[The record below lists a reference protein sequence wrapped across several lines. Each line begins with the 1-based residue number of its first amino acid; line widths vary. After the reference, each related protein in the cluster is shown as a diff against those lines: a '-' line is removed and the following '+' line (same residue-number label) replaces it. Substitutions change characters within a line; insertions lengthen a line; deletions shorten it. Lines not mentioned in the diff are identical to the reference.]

1 MAIQCRHTQLRA
13 DTADEEN
20 LSIESVLST
29 DNPVAMWDW
38 DEWELVDEILTT
50 SGRKEESHLPLLDSH
65 SRHSVA
71 NNLGNIVDVRS
82 DGNLTVGLL
91 MFDSGMEL
99 ARDTFRKYAKDHLR
113 NVSVGYIVTRHV
125 TIDAGETMEIEGVT
139 YTAGP
144 KRKLRI
150 ALEWILQ
157 EVSAVN
163 LAADKAASVRQSV
176 PGVRSSQMTE
186 DEAARLLKRSRGKV
200 TETETP
206 ESERSDSQT
215 EPAGHGNRKDSVVPK
230 ATETPAADQT
240 RQTEVNEDQIRQDAI
255 AAERSRVA
263 EIRKIGG
270 DDVRAETIQKAIDEG
285 TETEAFREL
294 ALADIR
300 AQRSATAPVGSD
312 APNIILAGNRHER
325 DCNVASLAAGV
336 AMRLGVRNPE
346 NVMGRIKH
354 DAETGETTFEK
365 SGFRQ
370 MEEARKELE
379 RNLERGYQYRNMH
392 SIDLCREGLRIA
404 EVESPLERRSI
415 ATRAFS
421 TPAVSTI
428 YTQATSAL
436 LLQNLGNMVDS
447 TQGWVAEREANS
459 FKSQE
464 LHKLEGGKL
473 AHRARGKKAEH
484 AVFSDLMETYKVKEF
499 ARTLLLDRQDLV
511 DDEIGAWQTAMDEF
525 ARAILAVRPD
535 LVYAV
540 LLSNPALRDGT
551 NLFASGRNNDL
562 TAAALTQATVQ
573 ASTTAVGNQR
583 NSSGINLNLN
593 ANYLI
598 TSSTN
603 KYVGRQ
609 IANSTEVR
617 EASAANGTINPMA
630 EDNLQIRSDARLT
643 TGFDDPVTGDAIAP
657 AATMWFSAVANGAY
671 GITVGSLTGTNGM
684 PTMNTTVKNS
694 DGVYGLALD
703 VAHVQGAGASDFRGL
718 CRNKP

>member
-1 MAIQCRHTQLRA
+1 MKITRTKREDKTLQTRTFQCRA
-13 DTADEEN
+13 DTWDA
-20 LSIESVLST
+20 ESRTVDAVIATDDPVLVSFGT
-29 DNPVAMWDW
+29 YDRVEMVQEVLRMD
-38 DEWELVDEILTT
+38 LVT
-50 SGRKEESHLPLLDSH
+50 LPEGAQVVLLDSH
-65 SRHSVA
+65 SRW
-71 NNLGNIVDVRS
+71 NLDTVLGSIRDLRVEG
-82 DGNLTVGLL
+82 GNLVGTLH
-91 MFDSGMEL
+91 FVEGDPDVDKVVRKVEQGHI
-99 ARDTFRKYAKDHLR
+99 RDI
-113 NVSVGYIVTRHV
+113 SVGYRVRNYVAIRR
-125 TIDAGETMEIEGVT
+125 GETMTVEGIS
-139 YTAGP
+139 YTAEQYRMHIATEWEPYEGSLTAVGADS
-144 KRKLRI
+144 KSKLR
-150 ALEWILQ
+150 
-157 EVSAVN
+157 
-163 LAADKAASVRQSV
+163 
-176 PGVRSSQMTE
+176 
-186 DEAARLLKRSRGKV
+186 
-200 TETETP
+200 ETP
-206 ESERSDSQT
+206 EEALSLRSEETPDSERSESLK

-230 ATETPAADQT
+230 TTETPAGDQT
-240 RQTEVNEDQIRQDAI
+240 RQIEVNEDQIRQNAV

-270 DDVRAETIQKAIDEG
+270 DDVRAETIQKAIDDG
-285 TETEAFREL
+285 TEAEAFREL

-346 NVMGRIKH
+346 DVMGRIKH
-354 DAETGETTFEK
+354 DGDTGETTFEK
-365 SGFRQ
+365 PGFRQ
-370 MEEARKELE
+370 MEEARKEME

-404 EVESPLERRSI
+404 QVESPLERRGI

-421 TPAVSTI
+421 TPSVSTI

-447 TQGWVAEREANS
+447 TEGWVAEREANS

-473 AHRARGKKAEH
+473 AHRARGKKADH
-484 AVFSDLMETYKVKEF
+484 AVFSDVMETYKVKEF

-540 LLSNPALRDGT
+540 LLSNPTLRDGT
-551 NLFASGRNNDL
+551 ALFASGRNNVL

-583 NSSGINLNLN
+583 NSAGVNLNLN

-617 EASAANGTINPMA
+617 ETSAANGTINPMA
-630 EDNLQIRSDARLT
+630 EDNLQVRSDARLA
-643 TGFDDPVTGDAIAP
+643 TGFNDPVTGTAIA
-657 AATMWFSAVANGAY
+657 AAPTMWFSACANGAY

-684 PTMNTTVKNS
+684 PTMTTTVRNS
-694 DGVYGLALD
+694 EGVYGLALD

-718 CRNKP
+718 CRNKPA

>member
-1 MAIQCRHTQLRA
+1 MKITRTKREDKTLQTRTFQCRA
-13 DTADEEN
+13 DTWDA
-20 LSIESVLST
+20 ESRTVDAVIATDDPVMVFDWRSEQMVQEVLRM
-29 DNPVAMWDW
+29 D
-38 DEWELVDEILTT
+38 LVT
-50 SGRKEESHLPLLDSH
+50 LPEGAQVVLLDSH
-65 SRHSVA
+65 SRW
-71 NNLGNIVDVRS
+71 NLDTVLGSIRDLRVEG
-82 DGNLTVGLL
+82 GNLVGTLH
-91 MFDSGMEL
+91 FVEGDPDVDKVVRKVEQGHI
-99 ARDTFRKYAKDHLR
+99 RDI
-113 NVSVGYIVTRHV
+113 SVGYRVRKYVAIRR
-125 TIDAGETMEIEGVT
+125 GETMTVEGIS
-139 YTAGP
+139 YTAEQYRMHIATEWEPYEGSLTAVGADS
-144 KRKLRI
+144 KSKLRETPEE
-150 ALEWILQ
+150 ALSL
-157 EVSAVN
+157 
-163 LAADKAASVRQSV
+163 
-176 PGVRSSQMTE
+176 RSGEQ
-186 DEAARLLKRSRGKV
+186 
-200 TETETP
+200 ETP
-206 ESERSDSQT
+206 ESECSDSQT

-230 ATETPAADQT
+230 ATETPAEDQT
-240 RQTEVNEDQIRQDAI
+240 RQPEVNEDQIRQQAV

-270 DDVRAETIQKAIDEG
+270 DDVRSETIQKAIDDG
-285 TETEAFREL
+285 TTAEAFREL

-300 AQRSATAPVGSD
+300 SQRSATEPVGSD
-312 APNIILAGNRHER
+312 APNVILAGNRHER

-346 NVMGRIKH
+346 DVMGRINH
-354 DAETGETTFEK
+354 DPETGETTFERP
-365 SGFRQ
+365 GFRQ
-370 MEEARKELE
+370 MEEARKEME

-404 EVESPLERRSI
+404 QIESPLERRSI

-436 LLQNLGNMVDS
+436 LLQNLGNMIDS
-447 TQGWVAEREANS
+447 TNGWVAEREANS

-473 AHRARGKKAEH
+473 AHRARGKKAEQ
-484 AVFSDLMETYKVKEF
+484 ARFSDLMETYKVKEF

-511 DDEIGAWQTAMDEF
+511 DDEIGAWQSAMDEF

-551 NLFASGRNNDL
+551 ALFAAGRNNDL
-562 TAAALTQATVQ
+562 TALQLDQASVQ

-583 NSSGINLNLN
+583 NSSGVNLNLN

-657 AATMWFSAVANGAY
+657 APTMWFSAVANGAY

-694 DGVYGLALD
+694 EGVYGLALD
-703 VAHVQGAGASDFRGL
+703 VAHVQGAGASDYRGL
-718 CRNKP
+718 CRSKPS